1 MEIALVTYPKLPDLN
16 PDDHPLRDALRARG
30 ARVRAVSWDATAVDW
45 APSTRS
51 CCALEAGSLALSRVP
66 GPWLYARVDGVERSE
81 RFLVMEFEVFEPQL
95 FLEFS
100 PAAARRLAEAIIER
114 T

>member
-1 MEIALVTYPKLPDLN
+1 
-16 PDDHPLRDALRARG
+16 
-30 ARVRAVSWDATAVDW
+30 
-45 APSTRS
+45 
-51 CCALEAGSLALSRVP
+51 VP